1 MTLLLVFHLLVVLVA
16 ADGRDVGDAGVDAS
30 LDAPV
35 AVDAVFGVGLLDDVD
50 VVNGLRPR

>member
-50 VVNGLRPR
+50 VVNGLRP